1 LSENRKER
9 AAAMLC
15 LGLSLLFIVL
25 IVTAIA
31 SEPSNIAPLSLPE
44 PYGMVWDTIGLL
56 SFLLVVSSIVLSVIV
71 LRKPTKQT

>member
-1 LSENRKER
+1 MSENRKER

>member
-1 LSENRKER
+1 
-9 AAAMLC
+9 MLC